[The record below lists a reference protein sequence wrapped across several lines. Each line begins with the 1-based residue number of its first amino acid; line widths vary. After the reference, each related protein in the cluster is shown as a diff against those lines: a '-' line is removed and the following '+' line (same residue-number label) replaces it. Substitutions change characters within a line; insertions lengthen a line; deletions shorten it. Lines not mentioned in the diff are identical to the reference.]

1 MSDADVME
9 HISDVATDPKAT
21 HTQLTGRPGATTT
34 KAGDPVRYSAEGTR
48 DGVDIKVIYDS
59 AGEIIT
65 GYPTN
70 VPRNP

>member
-1 MSDADVME
+1 ME
-9 HISDVATDPKAT
+9 HISDVVTDPAAR

-34 KAGDPVRYSAEGTR
+34 RAGDPVRYATEGTR
-48 DGVDIKVIYDS
+48 DGVDIRVISDS
-59 AGEIIT
+59 TGEIIT